1 MDKVKYASMAVN
13 ANYKSVF
20 WMWVALV
27 LLLSNLLLASFVIT
41 SDTSEKTIVV
51 PAELDR
57 PFSVRGER
65 LSPSYIEQMAR
76 HFAHLLLT
84 YHKQN
89 AEYQFDTVLRYTDPA
104 VYNEMKTRF
113 AMDVERIRRNDIRSV
128 FHPMKIHVKDN
139 TAHITGELNGFVGGH
154 KVNTAVK
161 TYEFRFNYGSNLSL
175 VAFNELS
182 QNSVGSYER
191 VEQEEDFMIDQSG
204 SPVNRMESNIS
215 GASDNDD

>member
-1 MDKVKYASMAVN
+1 MAVN

-27 LLLSNLLLASFVIT
+27 LLLSNLMLASFVIT

-51 PAELDR
+51 PAELNQ
-57 PFSVRGER
+57 PFSVQGER

-89 AEYQFDTVLRYTDPA
+89 AEYQFDLVLRYTDPA
-104 VYNEMKTRF
+104 VYNDMKTAF
-113 AMDVERIRRNDIRSV
+113 SLDIERIRRNDIRSV
-128 FHPMKIHVKDN
+128 FHPMKIHVKEN
-139 TAHITGELNGFVGGH
+139 TAYITGELSGFVGGH

-161 TYEFRFNYGSNLSL
+161 TYEFRFNYGSNLTL
-175 VAFNELS
+175 VAFNELAK
-182 QNSVGSYER
+182 NSVGSYER
-191 VEQEEDFMIDQSG
+191 VAQDEDFMIDQNASG
-204 SPVNRMESNIS
+204 DNGTESNIS
-215 GASDNDD
+215 GVSDNDD